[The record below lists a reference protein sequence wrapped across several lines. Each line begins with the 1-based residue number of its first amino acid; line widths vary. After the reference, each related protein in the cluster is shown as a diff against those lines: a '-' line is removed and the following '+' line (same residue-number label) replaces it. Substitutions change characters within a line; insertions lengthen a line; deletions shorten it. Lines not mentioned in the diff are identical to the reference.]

1 MIYNIQQDGVYFNE
15 SYQDFQGGRQIY
27 TRFQNVRKRNR
38 KYFVYNLSGQVVRQK
53 STGQIQ
59 IIQVH
64 RFDSDLLTFYFDM
77 YGRMSFMIVRNMPEI
92 KLYNYLAMNDLK
104 PRFRLFHMVLFQVL
118 IFFGFFVVY
127 QDTEDVVVQIGYTKA
142 LERKIHFLFPKYIR
156 QKFVGKKGKIPILF
170 QFGYCTIQKKQLSD
184 LYVQTSEINVPLY
197 LKTTINQTPYSY
209 HLKYSGKENYNRG
222 HYLFAT
228 RDFKLTKKGCMF
240 IRKSVYGQI
249 VLVHTTKL
257 SWMIK
262 FAEKCAYICAKVQIQ
277 NKKYDIYFEKFC
289 HGANESGFYMFQYAM
304 KQKDNTAYY
313 VLSKT
318 ASNYQELKKQYGSR
332 ILKKNSFSAFYHI
345 FRAQKLISSDLPT
358 HIQRRLY
365 DNSKLLKQVIYT
377 CQHKIFLQ
385 HGVSLAT
392 NLFARGYYN
401 KRVPIAPNYIVVS
414 SERERQ
420 LFLKHSLYR
429 ANELWHTGVPNLD
442 FYARPETKSVKDE
455 ITFLL
460 TWRPWD
466 LHGVKDG
473 NSYINRYFQFL
484 SQVQEHPFYNGKKV
498 NLILHPKAKTMLET
512 TYPKQFQLFSHMI
525 YDGDIYPVLMR
536 SKVVV
541 SDYSSVVFYAFAG
554 GSNIVFFW
562 GDKQEAEKY
571 YGSQNFLQA
580 PNAFGE
586 ICYKFDELTQYIV
599 HAYNK
604 EQEGEYQTIF
614 QTSVDCLDGLNAQA
628 TYKMIQSL

>member
-15 SYQDFQGGRQIY
+15 NYQDFRGNRQIY
-27 TRFQNVRKRNR
+27 TRFQNIRKRNR
-38 KYFVYNLSGQVVRQK
+38 KYFVYNLSGQVVTQK
-53 STGQIQ
+53 QTNQIQ

-64 RFDSDLLTFYFDM
+64 RFDSDLLVFYLDI
-77 YGRMSFMIVRNMPEI
+77 YGRMSFIVVKAMPNTKI
-92 KLYNYLAMNDLK
+92 YDYLAVIDLK
-104 PRFRLFHMVLFQVL
+104 PRFRLFHMVIFQTL

-127 QDTEDVVVQIGYTKA
+127 QDTGDVLAQVGYNKS
-142 LERKIHFLFPKYIR
+142 LERKIHFLFPKHMR
-156 QKFVGKKGKIPILF
+156 QKFVGKKGKLPILF
-170 QFGYCTIQKKQLSD
+170 QFGYFTIKKKQLSD
-184 LYVQTSEINVPLY
+184 LYVQTSEVNVPLY
-197 LKTTINQTPYSY
+197 LKTTLNQVPYSY
-209 HLKYSGKENYNRG
+209 HLKYSGKENYNRR

-228 RDFKLTKKGCMF
+228 RDFKLAKKECMF

-249 VLVHTTKL
+249 VLVHTTQL
-257 SWMIK
+257 SWWIK
-262 FAEKCAYICAKVQIQ
+262 FVEKCAYICAKFQIE

-304 KQKDNTAYY
+304 KQKDEVAYY

-318 ASNYQELKKQYGSR
+318 ASNYQALKKQYGPR

-345 FRAQKLISSDLPT
+345 FRARKLISSDLPT

-365 DNSKLLKQVIYT
+365 DNSKLIKQVIYT
-377 CQHKIFLQ
+377 CKQKIFLQ

-429 ANELWHTGVPNLD
+429 DNELWHTGVPNLD
-442 FYARPETKSVKDE
+442 FYTRPKTKAVKDE

-466 LHGVKDG
+466 LHGVQG
-473 NSYINRYFQFL
+473 ENSYITRYFQFFK
-484 SQVQEHPFYNGKKV
+484 QVQEHPFYNGKKV
-498 NLILHPKAKTMLET
+498 NLILHPKAKAMLET
-512 TYPKQFQLFSHMI
+512 MYPKHFKSFSHMI
-525 YDGDIYPVLMR
+525 YDGDIYSVLMR
-536 SKVVV
+536 SQVVV

-571 YGSQNFLQA
+571 YGSPNFLQET
-580 PNAFGE
+580 NAFGE
-586 ICYKFDELTQYIV
+586 ICYTADNLTQYIV

-604 EQEGEYQTIF
+604 NQDEKYQAIF
-614 QTSVDCLDGLNAQA
+614 QTNVDCLDGSNAQA
-628 TYKMIQSL
+628 TYKMIQSV